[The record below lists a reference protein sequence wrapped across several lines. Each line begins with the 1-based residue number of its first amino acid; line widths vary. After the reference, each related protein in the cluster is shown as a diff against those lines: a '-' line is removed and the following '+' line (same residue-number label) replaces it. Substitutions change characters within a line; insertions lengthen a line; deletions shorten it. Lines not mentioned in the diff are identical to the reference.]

1 MLSEKYMAGFI
12 DADGYL
18 GVRCRV
24 GARPDLI
31 FEISQH
37 EKFYFATIK
46 PIMDEFGGQVR
57 TKLEKYKV
65 LAMKCGP
72 ARKLYE
78 RLAKYM
84 VIKHDIAIEYMN
96 FIDHADIADTTQE
109 VALYRKIVKDIKK
122 QGRTSPLPNYPSRKW
137 LAGYFDGDGCFSV
150 SVKGG
155 YAYPTAMV
163 VSAPH
168 LSSGIKLIQKA
179 FGGSICTIA
188 EGNLAWQLALTDP
201 SKCILFL
208 EFFAKHLVEKKA
220 QAYFLLGCARNG
232 NFRDGKSIR
241 ESMLSLHAQ
250 QHRLSNPE
258 QVAAEFVK
266 EVNFNVPK
274 KKLGRPVKRQSNS

>member
-18 GVRCRV
+18 GVRCRI
-24 GARPDLI
+24 GAKPDLI

-37 EKFYFATIK
+37 EKFAFVTLK
-46 PIMDEFGGQVR
+46 PIMEEFGGQVR

-65 LAMKCGP
+65 LSMRCGP

-78 RLAKYM
+78 RLAKFL
-84 VIKHDIAIEYMN
+84 VIKHDIAIEYLN
-96 FIDHADIADTTQE
+96 FVDHADITKEKKE
-109 VALYRKIVKDIKK
+109 VDLYRRIVKDIKK

-155 YAYPTAMV
+155 YAYPVAAIL
-163 VSAPH
+163 SAPH
-168 LSSGIKLIQKA
+168 LNAGIELTRKA
-179 FGGSICTIA
+179 FGGTMCTLKD
-188 EGNLAWQLALTDP
+188 GNQLWQLALTDP
-201 SKCILFL
+201 SKCISFL
-208 EFFAKHLVEKKA
+208 EFFSQYLVEKKA

-241 ESMLSLHAQ
+241 ESMLTLHAQ

-258 QVAAEFVK
+258 QVASEYVDRIRFDI
-266 EVNFNVPK
+266 PK
-274 KKLGRPVKRQSNS
+274 KQIGRPAKRQSNS